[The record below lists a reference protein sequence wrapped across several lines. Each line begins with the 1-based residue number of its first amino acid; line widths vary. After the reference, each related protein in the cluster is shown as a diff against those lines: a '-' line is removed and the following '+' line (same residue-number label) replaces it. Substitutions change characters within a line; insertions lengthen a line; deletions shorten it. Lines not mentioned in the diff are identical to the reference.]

1 MFRRFV
7 FVDFPTFSNTARSS
21 SRRAANRIEKDLI
34 AFRFPLRLTL
44 AARAGRRRLGS
55 TYHMRAADEMNQRRL
70 RPLKPEGFVLAVL
83 LSWQRLHRPRMRAG
97 SLGSSPAS
105 TSSTRSSGQWSAMVL
120 GAPHRPWC
128 LPHPSGPSPGQTH
141 RGSLASTR
149 ARARRCAFE
158 VYGLRPRERRLSL
171 AFLHSSHREPEDT
184 RCGQPEVEHTLYI
197 KSPIGGPACLGYVSR
212 EGPPAGH
219 PRFMGH
225 RRDGCR
231 RHGRRPSVRRL
242 QGLLVAPRRTATIIS
257 IGKRKAPDPSGMV
270 HLLQITWTHPLAQV
284 ACRPARLD

>member
-1 MFRRFV
+1 MSPPSSDGLAPFLRCRRPGLSPAPPLKLLNPPHLGDSSPAVPPLKPLGVPPWVFRWFV

-34 AFRFPLRLTL
+34 AFCFPLRLTL

-55 TYHMRAADEMNQRRL
+55 TYRMRAADEMNQRRL

-97 SLGSSPAS
+97 SFGSSPAS

-128 LPHPSGPSPGQTH
+128 LPHPSCPSPGQTH

-149 ARARRCAFE
+149 ARASLWAGE

-171 AFLHSSHREPEDT
+171 AFLHSSHREPEET

-197 KSPIGGPACLGYVSR
+197 AIP
-212 EGPPAGH
+212 
-219 PRFMGH
+219 H
-225 RRDGCR
+225 RQRG
-231 RHGRRPSVRRL
+231 V
-242 QGLLVAPRRTATIIS
+242 
-257 IGKRKAPDPSGMV
+257 
-270 HLLQITWTHPLAQV
+270 
-284 ACRPARLD
+284 

>member
-1 MFRRFV
+1 MFSLIFQRFPILRV
-7 FVDFPTFSNTARSS
+7 RLCGRPRT
-21 SRRAANRIEKDLI
+21 ELKKDLI
-34 AFRFPLRLTL
+34 AFVFRFASRLRRAPDVVGL
-44 AARAGRRRLGS
+44 ARR
-55 TYHMRAADEMNQRRL
+55 TACVHEMNQRRL

-97 SLGSSPAS
+97 SFGFNPAS

-149 ARARRCAFE
+149 ARASLWAFE

-171 AFLHSSHREPEDT
+171 AFLHSSHREPEET

-197 KSPIGGPACLGYVSR
+197 AIP
-212 EGPPAGH
+212 
-219 PRFMGH
+219 H
-225 RRDGCR
+225 RQRG
-231 RHGRRPSVRRL
+231 V
-242 QGLLVAPRRTATIIS
+242 
-257 IGKRKAPDPSGMV
+257 
-270 HLLQITWTHPLAQV
+270 
-284 ACRPARLD
+284 

>member
-1 MFRRFV
+1 MFSLIFQRFLILHVRLRAERR
-7 FVDFPTFSNTARSS
+7 T
-21 SRRAANRIEKDLI
+21 ELKKDLI
-34 AFRFPLRLTL
+34 AFCFPLRLTL

-55 TYHMRAADEMNQRRL
+55 TYRMRAADEMNQRRL

-97 SLGSSPAS
+97 SFGSSPAS

-149 ARARRCAFE
+149 ARASLWAGE

-171 AFLHSSHREPEDT
+171 AFLHSSHREPEET

-197 KSPIGGPACLGYVSR
+197 AIP
-212 EGPPAGH
+212 
-219 PRFMGH
+219 H
-225 RRDGCR
+225 RQRG
-231 RHGRRPSVRRL
+231 V
-242 QGLLVAPRRTATIIS
+242 
-257 IGKRKAPDPSGMV
+257 
-270 HLLQITWTHPLAQV
+270 
-284 ACRPARLD
+284 

>member
-7 FVDFPTFSNTARSS
+7 FVDFPTFSNAARSA

-34 AFRFPLRLTL
+34 AFVFRFVSRLR
-44 AARAGRRRLGS
+44 RAPDVVGLSAELCGVDV
-55 TYHMRAADEMNQRRL
+55 DEMNQRRL

-97 SLGSSPAS
+97 SFGSSPAS
-105 TSSTRSSGQWSAMVL
+105 MSSTRSSGQWSAMVL

-149 ARARRCAFE
+149 ARASRCAFE

-171 AFLHSSHREPEDT
+171 AFLHSSHRESEET
-184 RCGQPEVEHTLYI
+184 RCGQPGVEHTLYI
-197 KSPIGGPACLGYVSR
+197 KSPIGGDGPACLVRVPTVMLITVGL
-212 EGPPAGH
+212 
-219 PRFMGH
+219 PR
-225 RRDGCR
+225 
-231 RHGRRPSVRRL
+231 
-242 QGLLVAPRRTATIIS
+242 
-257 IGKRKAPDPSGMV
+257 
-270 HLLQITWTHPLAQV
+270 
-284 ACRPARLD
+284 